1 MRERMKRRYLR
12 IDVAF
17 VFAFKTMKRWK
28 FLFQAKFTCA
38 VLLGILIN
46 ALGFTNSFAE
56 GSNDKLIFLGN
67 KNVPPVIYLE
77 NDIPTGV
84 AVDIVRA
91 LAKYIPQP
99 VEIKAMDWQEAQSI
113 VARGEADAL
122 IQINQTEERKKI
134 YDFSDSLLE
143 SQFSIFVRTDRV
155 GISGI
160 SSLHGLQVGVEA
172 GGLPRQRLEKYPDI
186 LLTIIPDFLEGFKM
200 LTNGSVDA
208 VVVDYRVGSYI
219 IAKNKLRN
227 IKVTGEPI
235 AFSYSAIAVK
245 KGNRELLNGIN
256 NALHIIRNDGTY
268 QKIINKWK
276 PTEVVFETREQIKHR
291 FYNAV
296 IVVLLALFL
305 IVAIWTVTLKK
316 QLTKRKVAEVKLREQ
331 YSTLNGIINS
341 ANALI
346 FSVDRQY
353 RYTSFNKGHAATM
366 KAIYGADVEHDHCIL
381 DYMTVP
387 EDRQTAMNNLD
398 RALAGEQ
405 IVEEGYSGE
414 EIRARQ
420 YFRISHSPIKTETG
434 EVIGVAVLAQDIT
447 ERKQAEV
454 EIRKLNQ
461 ELEKRVAERTSQ
473 LEVAN
478 KELEAFAYS
487 VSHDLR
493 APLRGIDGFSQIL
506 LDEYH
511 EMMDEQGKNY
521 LQRIRIA
528 TQRMS
533 QLIDDM
539 LNLSRVSRLE
549 MNIQQVN
556 LSEIAQE
563 VADELRETQ
572 PERQVEFDIQ
582 EGIKARGDDR
592 LLRIVLENL
601 IGNAWKFT
609 SKHASARIEFGMQQK
624 NDIVTYFVRDN
635 GAGFDM
641 SYAQKLFSA
650 FQRLHTANEF
660 PGTGIGLATV
670 QRIIHRHG
678 GKVWA
683 EGEVEKGATFYFT
696 IA

>member
-1 MRERMKRRYLR
+1 MKRKYFR
-12 IDVAF
+12 INFAF

-77 NDIPTGV
+77 NEIPTGV

-91 LAKYIPQP
+91 LAKHIPQP

-186 LLTIIPDFLEGFKM
+186 LLNIIPDFLEGFKM

-245 KGNRELLNGIN
+245 KGNRKLLNGIN

-296 IVVLLALFL
+296 IIVLLALFL

-366 KAIYGADVEHDHCIL
+366 KAIYGADVEYDHSVL
-381 DYMTVP
+381 GYMTVP

-420 YFRISHSPIKTETG
+420 YFQISHSPIKTETG

-461 ELEKRVAERTSQ
+461 ELEQRVAKRTAE
-473 LEVAN
+473 LEVIN

-493 APLRGIDGFSQIL
+493 TPLRSIDGFSQIL
-506 LDEYH
+506 LDEYQDKII
-511 EMMDEQGKNY
+511 DEQGKIY
-521 LQRIRIA
+521 LHRVRIA
-528 TQRMS
+528 SQHMA

-539 LNLSRVSRLE
+539 LNLSRVSRTE
-549 MNIQQVN
+549 MNVRLVN
-556 LSEIAQE
+556 LSEMAKEI
-563 VADELRETQ
+563 VDDLYNTQ
-572 PERQVEFDIQ
+572 PDRQAEFIIQ
-582 EGIKARGDDR
+582 EGIGAQGDER

-601 IGNAWKFT
+601 LGNAWKFT
-609 SKHASARIEFGMQQK
+609 SKHPTARIEFGMQLQK
-624 NDIVTYFVRDN
+624 NLLVYFIRDD

-641 SYAQKLFSA
+641 TYAQNIFGA
-650 FQRLHTANEF
+650 FQRLHTTTEF

-670 QRIIHRHG
+670 QRVIHRHG
-678 GKVWA
+678 GKIWV
-683 EGEVEKGATFYFT
+683 ESEVEKGATFYFT